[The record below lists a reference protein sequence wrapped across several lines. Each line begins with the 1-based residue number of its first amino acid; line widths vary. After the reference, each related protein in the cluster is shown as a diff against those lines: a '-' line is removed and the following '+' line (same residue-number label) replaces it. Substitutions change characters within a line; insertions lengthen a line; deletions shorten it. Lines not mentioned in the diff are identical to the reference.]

1 MRRFLVACA
10 IVAGLL
16 TVAGPAGGTRAAT
29 IHFSFHGY
37 VNNVKVVAP
46 LVSRTQLGVARVRGS
61 GTLVQNQ
68 VRGVIVGVTKPLDS
82 HQTPASMRARVLGY
96 YFQATPGDYT
106 LLTLTIEIV
115 SAVGGGPHCTAGTR
129 GVITL
134 YDSVDKLPNGES
146 SDYITIGRWSG
157 NKCPGFVQGWTNRN
171 GGART
176 RPSRGGPPNGGQWAV
191 VAVSS
196 S

>member
-10 IVAGLL
+10 IAVGLL

-29 IHFSFHGY
+29 IHFSFRGY

-46 LVSRTQLGVARVRGS
+46 LVNRSQLGVARVHGS

-68 VRGVIVGVTKPLDS
+68 VRGEIVDVLDS
-82 HQTPASMRARVLGY
+82 RLKPASMRARVLGY
-96 YFQATPGDYT
+96 YYQGTPGDYN

-115 SAVGGGPHCTAGTR
+115 SQVGGGARCALGVR
-129 GVITL
+129 GEITL
-134 YDSVDKLPNGES
+134 YDSFDKLPNGES

-157 NKCPGFVQGWTNRN
+157 NRCPGFVQGWTNKD
-171 GGART
+171 GGLRT
-176 RPSRGGPPNGGQWAV
+176 RPS
-191 VAVSS
+191 
-196 S
+196 